1 LALNGPTFS
10 SAILFRQSSTP
21 KNGDVYLVD
30 TATYLVSAAGDP
42 LTSRRTVPFQRCMS
56 CRSRFSAVRTA
67 GVIGSISSVPSA
79 AFP

>member
-30 TATYLVSAAGDP
+30 TATY
-42 LTSRRTVPFQRCMS
+42 
-56 CRSRFSAVRTA
+56 
-67 GVIGSISSVPSA
+67 PSA
-79 AFP
+79 LQAIR